1 MLVELVVLD
10 EVAVDAVY
18 VPLVVVLVEVPVAD
32 DGSNA
37 ETVPTGELDFLV
49 KVGI

>member
-18 VPLVVVLVEVPVAD
+18 VPLVEVVVAVEVAV
-32 DGSNA
+32 DGRTESA
-37 ETVPTGELDFLV
+37 LATGDFEFRV
-49 KVGI
+49 YVGV